1 MLLDF
6 TGLYEYT
13 MQVILLHVMIMP
25 WASLNVCF
33 TRAVLRLC
41 SKSFV
46 IDTSSDSRICMDE
59 STQESWP
66 GIDTAGQPRPAPEPF

>member
-1 MLLDF
+1 
-6 TGLYEYT
+6 
-13 MQVILLHVMIMP
+13 MQVILHHVLTWM
-25 WASLNVCF
+25 SLNVCF

-46 IDTSSDSRICMDE
+46 IDASSDSRICMDE

-66 GIDTAGQPRPAPEPF
+66 GIDTASRGRLPNRFNSA